1 MSIHVYEA
9 GPSGTAPVVFLHGA
23 GMDHTVW
30 RYQTRWLAH
39 RGERVMAP
47 DLPGHGASD
56 GEPRHSVP
64 EWSEWLGEFL
74 DSRVDGAVTLVGHSM
89 GGLISLE
96 IAARDPDAVGRLVLV
111 GVGARMVP
119 HPALL
124 AAAHDDLPKAAGLIA
139 GWSMPPA
146 HRGAHAEPGLWEQ
159 GATEAL
165 LRRSSPGVLAQDLE
179 CCAAYDATGSAGKVT
194 CPTMIFS
201 GTRDRMAAAP
211 AGSELSELIPGA
223 ELVRLDGLGHEPML
237 QDPGRFN
244 RHLTDFLWP
253 DGKASAG

>member
-1 MSIHVYEA
+1 MSIHVYDE
-9 GPSGTAPVVFLHGA
+9 GPSGAAPVVFLHGA

-39 RGERVMAP
+39 RGERVVAP

-56 GEPRHSVP
+56 GEPRSSVP
-64 EWSEWLGEFL
+64 DWSEWLLEFL
-74 DSRVDGAVTLVGHSM
+74 ASRLDGAATLVGHSM

-96 IAARDPDAVGRLVLV
+96 TAARHPAAVSRLVLV

-124 AAAHDDLPKAAGLIA
+124 AAAHDNLPKAAGLIA

-159 GATEAL
+159 GATDAL
-165 LRRSSPGVLAQDLE
+165 LRRSAPGVLARDLE
-179 CCAAYDATGSAGKVT
+179 ACAAYDATEAAAKVT
-194 CPTMIFS
+194 CPTTILS

-211 AGSELSELIPGA
+211 AGIELSELIPGA
-223 ELVRLDGLGHEPML
+223 QLVSLDGLGHEPML
-237 QDPGRFN
+237 QDPRRFN
-244 RHLTDFLWP
+244 RHLGGFLWP
-253 DGKASAG
+253 NGKPSAG